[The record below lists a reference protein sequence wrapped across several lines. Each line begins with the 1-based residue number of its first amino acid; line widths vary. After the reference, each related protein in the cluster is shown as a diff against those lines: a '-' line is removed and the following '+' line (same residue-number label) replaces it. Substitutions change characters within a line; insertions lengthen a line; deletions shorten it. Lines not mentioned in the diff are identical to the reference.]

1 MRRPLAVPGLSLAA
15 LVLAAM
21 LGLAPISA
29 EAAQVVARVDLS
41 SQQMIVYVDGQ
52 PRYDWLVSTARKGY
66 RTPVGSYRPSR
77 MHKMWYSRKYDLA
90 PMPNAI
96 FFRGG
101 YAIHGTPHVRSLG
114 RPASHG
120 CIRLAPAHARTLYQ
134 LVGQRG
140 MANTRIVIT
149 R

>member
-1 MRRPLAVPGLSLAA
+1 MRHLLALPGLSAAALALAA
-15 LVLAAM
+15 I
-21 LGLAPISA
+21 LGLAPASA
-29 EAAQVVARVDLS
+29 GAAQVVARVDLS
-41 SQQMIVYVDGQ
+41 SQQMTVYVDGR
-52 PRYDWLVSTARKGY
+52 PRYDWNVSTARRGY
-66 RTPVGSYRPSR
+66 RTPVGSYRPTR

-90 PMPNAI
+90 PMPNAV
-96 FFRGG
+96 FFHGG

-134 LVGQRG
+134 LISQRG
-140 MANTRIVIT
+140 MKNARVVIT